1 MPLCYTK
8 VATFHVTHRKSDT
21 SIIAR
26 IGNFH
31 ITSKKGDT
39 FYSVRRKIDPFHIT
53 SWFALLFTP
62 RKRLMFLAFTWKLPT
77 HSTLVWENCKRNCA
91 SPDNSQSLTNACFPW
106 IKKCAAKVFF
116 FHLIDGNWRQFF
128 FHLIDGNGVCSSS
141 EWLRLSFLP
150 LTEINRAAIRAY
162 VPHYF
167 GWAILTLAWQ
177 RKWRK
182 YFYFKIVKNNRIY
195 LLLLSQD
202 CNKTIG
208 QKTFLRNHD
217 ASP

>member
-21 SIIAR
+21 SIIAC

-53 SWFALLFTP
+53 SWFVLLFTP

-77 HSTLVWENCKRNCA
+77 HSTLVWENCKRNCT
-91 SPDNSQSLTNACFPW
+91 SPNNSQLLTNACFPW
-106 IKKCAAKVFF
+106 IKKCAVKVFF
-116 FHLIDGNWRQFF
+116 FHLIDGNWPQAEARSLFF
-128 FHLIDGNGVCSSS
+128 VGAVIVLA
-141 EWLRLSFLP
+141 L
-150 LTEINRAAIRAY
+150 NRAAIRAY

-167 GWAILTLAWQ
+167 GWAILTLTWQ

-182 YFYFKIVKNNRIY
+182 YFYFKIMKNNRIY

-208 QKTFLRNHD
+208 
-217 ASP
+217 

>member
-53 SWFALLFTP
+53 SWFVLLFTP

-128 FHLIDGNGVCSSS
+128 IWLTAIFHLIDGNFSSDWRQFFIWLTANFFSSDWRQFFFHLIDGNFFFIWLTAIFFSSDWRQWSLFFVGVVKVIV
-141 EWLRLSFLP
+141 LAL
-150 LTEINRAAIRAY
+150 NR
-162 VPHYF
+162 
-167 GWAILTLAWQ
+167 
-177 RKWRK
+177 
-182 YFYFKIVKNNRIY
+182 
-195 LLLLSQD
+195 D
-202 CNKTIG
+202 
-208 QKTFLRNHD
+208 
-217 ASP
+217 